1 MRIIGTLSESP
12 LHRALKQSYARP
24 GAQFEVP
31 VGGYIIDVVQ
41 ADGELVEIQTGGF
54 KPLRAKLE
62 RLLDYH
68 PIRIVHPVAIKKR
81 RTPRKLLNIFERLVS
96 FPTLITHPNL
106 TLDVV
111 FVREEK
117 REGQRHL
124 LEIAEVQRFTSA
136 ECVAQYLP
144 AALEQFTLKQLIAG
158 MKAQKWT
165 VECFLYCARALEI
178 VELVGKQGNAH
189 IYARRMSG
197 STARLA
203 P

>member
-1 MRIIGTLSESP
+1 MIGTLHESP
-12 LHRALKQSYARP
+12 LHAALKLHYARP

-31 VGGYIIDVVQ
+31 VEGYIIDLVQ
-41 ADGELVEIQTGGF
+41 ADGELVEVQTGGF
-54 KPLRAKLE
+54 KPLRSKLE
-62 RLLDYH
+62 RLLDFN
-68 PIRIVHPVAIKKR
+68 PMRIVHPVAIKKR
-81 RTPRKLLNIFERLVS
+81 RTPRKLLNIFEKLVS
-96 FPTLITHPNL
+96 FPTLLTHPNL

-117 REGQRHL
+117 RDQRRHL
-124 LEIAEVQRFTSA
+124 LEIVEVQRFTSA
-136 ECVAQYLP
+136 ECVAQFLP
-144 AALEQFTLKQLIAG
+144 ASLEQFTLKQLIAQ

-178 VELVGKQGNAH
+178 VERVGKQGNAY

-197 STARLA
+197 NTARLA

>member
-1 MRIIGTLSESP
+1 MIGTLSESH
-12 LHRALKQSYARP
+12 LHRTLKEHYARP

-41 ADGELVEIQTGGF
+41 ADGELVEVQTGGF

-68 PIRIVHPVAIKKR
+68 PMRIVHPVAIKKR
-81 RTPRKLLNIFERLVS
+81 RTARKLLNIFEKLVS

-106 TLDVV
+106 TVEVV

-117 REGQRHL
+117 RERERHL
-124 LEIAEVQRFTSA
+124 VEIVEVQRFTSA
-136 ECVAQYLP
+136 ECVARYLP
-144 AALEQFTLKQLIAG
+144 SALEQFTLKQLIAR

-189 IYARRMSG
+189 IYARRISG
-197 STARLA
+197 STAKLA

>member
-1 MRIIGTLSESP
+1 MIGTLHESP
-12 LHRALKQSYARP
+12 LHAALKLHYARP

-31 VGGYIIDVVQ
+31 VEGYIIDLVQ
-41 ADGELVEIQTGGF
+41 ADGELVEVQTGGF
-54 KPLRAKLE
+54 KPLRSKLE
-62 RLLDYH
+62 RLLDFH
-68 PIRIVHPVAIKKR
+68 PMRIVHPVAIKKR
-81 RTPRKLLNIFERLVS
+81 RTPRKLLNIFEKLVS
-96 FPTLITHPNL
+96 IPTLLTHPNL

-117 REGQRHL
+117 REQRRHL
-124 LEIAEVQRFTSA
+124 LEIVEVQRFTSA
-136 ECVAQYLP
+136 ECVAQFLP
-144 AALEQFTLKQLIAG
+144 AALEQFTLKQLITQ

-165 VECFLYCARALEI
+165 VECFLYCAKALEI

-189 IYARRMSG
+189 IYARRISG

>member
-1 MRIIGTLSESP
+1 MIGTLHESP
-12 LHRALKQSYARP
+12 LHAALKLYYARP

-31 VGGYIIDVVQ
+31 VEGYIIDLVQ
-41 ADGELVEIQTGGF
+41 ADGELVEVQTGGF
-54 KPLRAKLE
+54 KPLRSKLE
-62 RLLDYH
+62 RLLDFH
-68 PIRIVHPVAIKKR
+68 PMRIVHPVAIKKR

-96 FPTLITHPNL
+96 FPTLLTHPNL

-117 REGQRHL
+117 REQRRHL
-124 LEIAEVQRFTSA
+124 LEIVEVQRFTSA
-136 ECVAQYLP
+136 ECVAQFLP
-144 AALEQFTLKQLIAG
+144 ASLEQFTLKQLITH
-158 MKAQKWT
+158 MKAPKWT

-178 VELVGKQGNAH
+178 VELVGKQGNSH

>member
-1 MRIIGTLSESP
+1 MIGTLHESP
-12 LHRALKQSYARP
+12 LHAALKLYYARP

-31 VGGYIIDVVQ
+31 VEGYIIDLVQ
-41 ADGELVEIQTGGF
+41 ADGELVEVQTGGF
-54 KPLRAKLE
+54 KPLRSKLE

-68 PIRIVHPVAIKKR
+68 PMRIVHPVAIKKR
-81 RTPRKLLNIFERLVS
+81 RTPRKLLNIFEKLVS
-96 FPTLITHPNL
+96 FPTLLTHPNL

-117 REGQRHL
+117 REQRRHL
-124 LEIAEVQRFTSA
+124 LEIVEVQRFTSA
-136 ECVAQYLP
+136 ECVAQFLP
-144 AALEQFTLKQLIAG
+144 SALENFTLKQLITH
-158 MKAQKWT
+158 MRAQKWT
-165 VECFLYCARALEI
+165 VECFLYCAKALEI

-189 IYARRMSG
+189 IYARRISG

>member
-12 LHRALKQSYARP
+12 LHRALKEHYARP

-41 ADGELVEIQTGGF
+41 ADGELVEVQTGGF
-54 KPLRAKLE
+54 KPLRSKLE

-68 PIRIVHPVAIKKR
+68 PMRIVHPVAIKKI

-117 REGQRHL
+117 REQQRHL
-124 LEIAEVQRFTSA
+124 LEIVEVQRFSSA
-136 ECVAQYLP
+136 ECVARYLP
-144 AALEQFTLKQLIAG
+144 ASLEQFTLKQLIAG

-165 VECFLYCARALEI
+165 VECFLYCAKALEI
-178 VELVGKQGNAH
+178 VEMVGKQGNAH
-189 IYARRMSG
+189 IYARRSSG
-197 STARLA
+197 SKA
-203 P
+203 

>member
-1 MRIIGTLSESP
+1 MIGTLHESP
-12 LHRALKQSYARP
+12 LHAALKLHYARP
-24 GAQFEVP
+24 GARFEVLLE
-31 VGGYIIDVVQ
+31 GYIIDLVQ
-41 ADGELVEIQTGGF
+41 ADGELVEIQTGAF

-68 PIRIVHPVAIKKR
+68 PMRIVHPVAIKKR
-81 RTPRKLLNIFERLVS
+81 RTPRKLLNIFEKLVS

-106 TLDVV
+106 SLDVV

-117 REGQRHL
+117 RQQQRHL
-124 LEIAEVQRFTSA
+124 LEVVEVQRFTSA
-136 ECVAQYLP
+136 ECVARFLP
-144 AALEQFTLKQLIAG
+144 AALEQFTLKQLVAQ

-178 VELVGKQGNAH
+178 VELVGKQGNTH
-189 IYARRMSG
+189 IYARRMPG
-197 STARLA
+197 NTARLA

>member
-1 MRIIGTLSESP
+1 MRTIGTLSESP
-12 LHRALKQSYARP
+12 LHRALKEYYARP

-31 VGGYIIDVVQ
+31 VGGYIIDLVQ
-41 ADGELVEIQTGGF
+41 ADGELVEVQTGGF
-54 KPLRAKLE
+54 KPLRSKLE

-68 PIRIVHPVAIKKR
+68 PMRIVHPVAIKKR
-81 RTPRKLLNIFERLVS
+81 RTARKLLNIFEKLVS
-96 FPTLITHPNL
+96 FPTLLTHPNL

-117 REGQRHL
+117 REQQRHL
-124 LEIAEVQRFTSA
+124 LEIVEVQHFFSA

-144 AALEQFTLKQLIAG
+144 SGLEQFTLKQLVTG

-178 VELVGKQGNAH
+178 VDMVGKQGNAH
-189 IYARRMSG
+189 IYARRISG
-197 STARLA
+197 SKALLA
-203 P
+203 L

>member
-1 MRIIGTLSESP
+1 MIGTLHESP
-12 LHRALKQSYARP
+12 LHAALKLHYARP

-31 VGGYIIDVVQ
+31 VEGYIIDLVQ
-41 ADGELVEIQTGGF
+41 ADGELVEVQTGGF
-54 KPLRAKLE
+54 KPLRSKLE
-62 RLLDYH
+62 RLLDFH
-68 PIRIVHPVAIKKR
+68 PMRIVHPVAIKKR
-81 RTPRKLLNIFERLVS
+81 RTPRKLLNIFEKLVS
-96 FPTLITHPNL
+96 FPTLLTHPNL

-117 REGQRHL
+117 REQRRHL
-124 LEIAEVQRFTSA
+124 LEIVEVQRFTSA
-136 ECVAQYLP
+136 ECVAQFLP
-144 AALEQFTLKQLIAG
+144 AALEQFTLKQLISQ

-165 VECFLYCARALEI
+165 VECFLYCAKALEI

-189 IYARRMSG
+189 IYARRISG